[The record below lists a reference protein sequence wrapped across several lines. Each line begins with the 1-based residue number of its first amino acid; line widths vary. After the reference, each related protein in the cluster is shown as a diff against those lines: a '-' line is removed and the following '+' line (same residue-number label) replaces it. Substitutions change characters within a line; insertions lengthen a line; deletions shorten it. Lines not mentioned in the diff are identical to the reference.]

1 MMKMCFALALTA
13 AAALSSAA
21 PSTEC
26 QMAMAKLETEVSVPY
41 TAVQA
46 DAEAFVQSNTASC
59 AAEFAKHG
67 NCTRDVDWRYKE
79 GDVNALKDAVSKA
92 DDKAQV
98 CQLDM
103 MGENTVGLTKVRYA
117 WQHATYGYVAG
128 NCSAEDVTKLT
139 YALAAQY
146 QKAYAPFGCTELVLA
161 VSDPHKCKWPQ

>member
-1 MMKMCFALALTA
+1 MTKMCLVLALTA
-13 AAALSSAA
+13 TIATTSARGN
-21 PSTEC
+21 EC

-41 TAVQA
+41 ATIES
-46 DAEAFVQSNTASC
+46 DAQAFVTSNIASC
-59 AAEFAKHG
+59 TAEFAKHG

-79 GDVNALKDAVSKA
+79 GDVNALKDAISKA
-92 DDKAQV
+92 DESAHI

-117 WQHATYGYVAG
+117 WTHATYGYVAG
-128 NCSAEDVTKLT
+128 NCSAEDVTQLT

-161 VSDPHKCKWPQ
+161 VSDPHGCKWPQ

>member
-1 MMKMCFALALTA
+1 MGEIIQFDLELTTTPILQA
-13 AAALSSAA
+13 AI
-21 PSTEC
+21 
-26 QMAMAKLETEVSVPY
+26 
-41 TAVQA
+41 AVAIAVATTVRKYQ
-46 DAEAFVQSNTASC
+46 
-59 AAEFAKHG
+59 
-67 NCTRDVDWRYKE
+67 
-79 GDVNALKDAVSKA
+79 GDVNALIDAVAQA
-92 DDKAQV
+92 DTGARV